1 MQKTD
6 IHKALEKKIDMQIYE
21 ALEKKYGRS
30 HQVTV
35 CIEELS
41 ELTKALTK
49 YLRNN
54 EIHPMI
60 MMEEIADVEICLEQ
74 MKIFFDTKGDGVIF
88 FKDFK
93 MKRLQKFY
101 VEGDLK

>member
-1 MQKTD
+1 V
-6 IHKALEKKIDMQIYE
+6 KKIDKEIYK
-21 ALEKKYGRS
+21 ALEKKYGQE

-35 CIEELS
+35 CIEELA

-49 YLRNN
+49 YLRNH
-54 EIHPMI
+54 ETHPMI
-60 MMEEIADVEICLEQ
+60 MIEEIADVEICLAQ
-74 MKIFFDTKGDGVIF
+74 MKIFFDMRNGVDF

-101 VEGDLK
+101 IEGDLK

>member
-1 MQKTD
+1 MTIILILRSTQV
-6 IHKALEKKIDMQIYE
+6 KKIDKEIYE
-21 ALEKKYGRS
+21 ALEKKYGRE

-41 ELTKALTK
+41 ELTKVLAK
-49 YLRNN
+49 FLRNN
-54 EIHPMI
+54 ATHPMAVI
-60 MMEEIADVEICLEQ
+60 EEIADVEICLAQ
-74 MKIFFDTKGDGVIF
+74 MKIFFDMRNGVNF

-101 VEGDLK
+101 IEGDLK

>member
-1 MQKTD
+1 MT
-6 IHKALEKKIDMQIYE
+6 KIDKEIYE
-21 ALEKKYGRS
+21 ALEKKYGRP

-41 ELTKALTK
+41 ELTKVLSK

-54 EIHPMI
+54 EIPSMAV
-60 MMEEIADVEICLEQ
+60 MEEIADVEICLAQ
-74 MKIFFDTKGDGVIF
+74 MKLFFDEKEGINF
-88 FKDFK
+88 FKDYK

>member
-1 MQKTD
+1 M
-6 IHKALEKKIDMQIYE
+6 KKIDMHKAFEEKIDTQIYK
-21 ALEKKYGRS
+21 ALEEKYGRP

-41 ELTKALTK
+41 ELTKVLAK
-49 YLRNN
+49 FLRNN
-54 EIHPMI
+54 ATHPMAVI
-60 MMEEIADVEICLEQ
+60 EEIADVEICLAQ
-74 MKIFFDTKGDGVIF
+74 MKMFFDIRGGVNF

-101 VEGDLK
+101 IEGDLR

>member
-1 MQKTD
+1 MT
-6 IHKALEKKIDMQIYE
+6 KIDKATYE
-21 ALEKKYGRS
+21 ALEEKYGRP

-35 CIEELS
+35 CIEELA

-49 YLRNN
+49 YLRNK
-54 EIHPMI
+54 ETHPMI
-60 MMEEIADVEICLEQ
+60 MIEEIADVEICLAQ
-74 MKIFFDTKGDGVIF
+74 MKMFFDVRSGVNF

-101 VEGDLK
+101 IEGDLR